1 VSELTSE
8 SLEHL
13 TRGGDAGDVG
23 LDLFDRRGVAAATDP
38 SDEESCPSEGS
49 SGGGSGA
56 AAAGVVSGTA
66 TGAGGRGAST
76 TAEGLGDGAMS
87 MMEPVPRRTGP
98 DAGGPGVGS
107 EWRRLAGTGGRV
119 ATRAS
124 TSSAVTREVA
134 ARSRSCSCRYS
145 RWTRRSLSSVTPSK
159 DWPFAIIRLT
169 VRRAWALYWR

>member
-1 VSELTSE
+1 MSELTSE

-13 TRGGDAGDVG
+13 TRGGDAGDAG
-23 LDLFDRRGVAAATDP
+23 LDLFERRGVAAATE
-38 SDEESCPSEGS
+38 SSEESCPSEGS

-76 TAEGLGDGAMS
+76 AANGTGDGAMS
-87 MMEPVPRRTGP
+87 MMALVLRRTGP
-98 DAGGPGVGS
+98 DADGAGVGS
-107 EWRRLAGTGGRV
+107 EWGRLAGAGGRV

-124 TSSAVTREVA
+124 TSSVVIRDVA

-145 RWTRRSLSSVTPSK
+145 RWTRRSLSSSTPSK